1 MNEKRNNERA
11 KGAYR
16 PKLTFFHAN
25 GKGTGCAVTMEL
37 HPAHDAVDGSIF
49 VSAANQMT
57 VGDRNGP
64 NPTYPRFDW
73 ENKITVR
80 LCFPDLC
87 RILQVLRGECESLED
102 GKGLIHRRS
111 DCMTRIVFRHL
122 VEPVQGY
129 SFEIYRSYCDKRED
143 RQARIFFSMAEAM
156 GLVESIAGSM
166 AVISFGIPKVI
177 ERSNQNAIEES
188 REESDAFSAA

>member
-1 MNEKRNNERA
+1 
-11 KGAYR
+11 
-16 PKLTFFHAN
+16 
-25 GKGTGCAVTMEL
+25 
-37 HPAHDAVDGSIF
+37 
-49 VSAANQMT
+49 
-57 VGDRNGP
+57 
-64 NPTYPRFDW
+64 
-73 ENKITVR
+73 
-80 LCFPDLC
+80 
-87 RILQVLRGECESLED
+87 
-102 GKGLIHRRS
+102 
-111 DCMTRIVFRHL
+111 MTRIVFRHL

-129 SFEIYRSYCDKRED
+129 SFEIYRSYRDKRED